1 MRQKNLKYSLYPFFF
16 RWLTTVVLLC
26 FSLTAFANDRT
37 CAEAKS
43 ELKSRLEQ
51 SKEQTITILYFLR
64 EQPRVAFK
72 DNSEWINTLR
82 YIEHTASKSRG
93 NYYAQICAEIGKR
106 LHGERM
112 YREAY
117 YYLYKAQADVEAHP
131 PKDKRFLSSF
141 HQSLGLSYF
150 YFKRFDESRRQFLIA
165 RAIPNQS
172 APERISILNTLGLI
186 NRDQGYTDS
195 SRIYFEKAL
204 NLAKETSN
212 KPWTAVLSGNL
223 GHYYWLKKDYAL
235 SRKLTQIDYL
245 TSIETGQPG
254 SAMNALSLLIDLDI
268 VEHKTADAQQ
278 KLADLEEL
286 LAGLDYSTLNERLRY
301 RARTTVQ
308 EAVGNHK
315 EALESYRKA
324 VLYMDTISR
333 QTDIENL
340 RKTEFQIN
348 FEQNQAELQLLQ
360 EKKKRGDILIFVLVG
375 STIALIFVFIVII
388 RLIAKR
394 RRREKEISSLKQ
406 EQVEKE
412 LESTEKEM
420 RTMLSN
426 LIEKNALIEQLTE
439 EIHQFQESPEQPVS
453 DEKLKMIDKLQSFTL
468 LTDDD
473 WLEFKKLFEKLNP
486 TFFSKVLSHSPDLTN
501 AEIRLITLIKLN
513 LSNLEM
519 SRALGISPD
528 SVRKTSLRLRKKLN
542 MELHEELVKFILS
555 L

>member
-1 MRQKNLKYSLYPFFF
+1 MRQKNLKYSFYPSLF
-16 RWLTTVVLLC
+16 RRITTAALLLLPFC
-26 FSLTAFANDRT
+26 SLANDRT
-37 CAEAKS
+37 YDQAKT
-43 ELKSRLEQ
+43 ELKARLGQ

-64 EQPRVAFK
+64 EQPRKSFK
-72 DNSEWINTLR
+72 NNSEWINTLR
-82 YIEHTASKSRG
+82 FIERTASKSRG

-106 LHGERM
+106 LHGERQ

-131 PKDKRFLSSF
+131 PKDKRFLSTF

-150 YFKRFDESRRQFLIA
+150 YFKRYDESRRQFLLA
-165 RAIPNQS
+165 RAIPDQS
-172 APERISILNTLGLI
+172 PPERISILNTLGLI
-186 NRDQGYTDS
+186 NRDQGHTDS
-195 SRIYFEKAL
+195 SRFYFEQAL
-204 NLAKETSN
+204 DLAKETKN

-235 SRKLTQIDYL
+235 SRKLTRIDYL
-245 TSIETGQPG
+245 TSIETGQSG

-268 VEHKTADAQQ
+268 AEHKTADAQK
-278 KLADLEEL
+278 KLADLEEM
-286 LAGLDYSTLNERLRY
+286 LAGMEYSTINERVRY

-308 EAVGNHK
+308 EAIGNHK
-315 EALESYRKA
+315 EALESYRMA
-324 VLYMDTISR
+324 VLYMDTISKLS
-333 QTDIENL
+333 DIENL

-348 FEQNQAELQLLQ
+348 FEQKQAELQLLQ
-360 EKKKRGDILIFVLVG
+360 EKKKRGDILIFGLVG
-375 STIALIFVFIVII
+375 ITIALLVVFIVII

-394 RRREKEISSLKQ
+394 RRREKEIAALKQ

>member
-1 MRQKNLKYSLYPFFF
+1 
-16 RWLTTVVLLC
+16 
-26 FSLTAFANDRT
+26 
-37 CAEAKS
+37 
-43 ELKSRLEQ
+43 
-51 SKEQTITILYFLR
+51 
-64 EQPRVAFK
+64 
-72 DNSEWINTLR
+72 
-82 YIEHTASKSRG
+82 
-93 NYYAQICAEIGKR
+93 
-106 LHGERM
+106 
-112 YREAY
+112 
-117 YYLYKAQADVEAHP
+117 
-131 PKDKRFLSSF
+131 
-141 HQSLGLSYF
+141 
-150 YFKRFDESRRQFLIA
+150 
-165 RAIPNQS
+165 
-172 APERISILNTLGLI
+172 
-186 NRDQGYTDS
+186 
-195 SRIYFEKAL
+195 
-204 NLAKETSN
+204 
-212 KPWTAVLSGNL
+212 VLSGNL
-223 GHYYWLKKDYAL
+223 GHYYWLKKNYVL
-235 SRKLTQIDYL
+235 SRKLTQIDYR
-245 TSIETGQPG
+245 TSLETGQSG

-268 VEHKTADAQQ
+268 AEHKTADAQQ
-278 KLADLEEL
+278 KLADLEKMLEDL
-286 LAGLDYSTLNERLRY
+286 EYSTLNERVRY
-301 RARTTVQ
+301 RSRTTVQ

-333 QTDIENL
+333 LTDIENL

-348 FEQNQAELQLLQ
+348 FEQKQAELQLLQ
-360 EKKKRGDILIFVLVG
+360 EKKKRGDILIFGLVG
-375 STIALIFVFIVII
+375 ITIALIVVFIVII

-394 RRREKEISSLKQ
+394 RRREKEIAALKQ

-453 DEKLKMIDKLQSFTL
+453 DEKLKMLDKLQSFTL

-486 TFFSKVLSHSPDLTN
+486 TFFNKVLSHSPDLTN